1 MLTDA
6 DFDIF
11 IHHPLLGKMYPLFWK
26 ARTAKY
32 GVNSNYYGKPQNMKV
47 QRCMT
52 CLNCRV
58 ADCTMCLSCKDKPRF
73 GGPGLRKKACL
84 QRPRC
89 LNPIMIEDF
98 RKEHVQNIKTD
109 AELRIERVL
118 SAHSRTVRFCG
129 VTNRKPR
136 SLYITH

>member
-32 GVNSNYYGKPQNMKV
+32 GVNSNNYGKSQNMKV

-89 LNPIMIEDF
+89 LNPITIEDF
-98 RKEHVQNIKTD
+98 RKEHVQSAFNTWQDCKILRSNQQK
-109 AELRIERVL
+109 AETIIHHAL
-118 SAHSRTVRFCG
+118 T
-129 VTNRKPR
+129 
-136 SLYITH
+136 